1 MHWVRWNTICMP
13 LSGGG
18 MGFADL
24 NLTNRALL
32 GKWVWKFANDKNS
45 LWKNFLCSKH
55 DVSCHSMDISKVLSP
70 KDSWI
75 WRGIVNNFIKDDAIG
90 GCLRS
95 HAKLQIGNGK
105 SISFWSDLWIG
116 EFPLKLLFPRIFA
129 LSTNKLGTVVD
140 FGSFDS
146 NGWGWNIQTR
156 RSLCDW
162 EIEQLAELL
171 DMLKNI
177 NLLEHLED
185 CLLWDGSGEGLF
197 SVKACRRVLSSSLDD
212 SFQWNKCVWQG
223 LVPPRVET
231 FLWQLSHQKVAVR
244 VELLKRGVH
253 LGDNTLCPFC
263 NQRDESVQH
272 LFISCVVSWDLWT
285 KLLGYWGIQLA
296 IPQDP
301 PSLLCSWAAL
311 MPNSAIWKFIPGAVF
326 WLAKWFLAKYPL
338 VSIQV
343 DSLIGDPSLAD
354 HFSAPKVLNSIVYC
368 WNPPLV
374 DYFKMN
380 VDGAVC
386 CVGMMADWVLKGKL
400 IIECDSKTAVDWIIN
415 QVSAPVFLSNFVKEI
430 VASVSLI
437 HAIVRWIPR
446 SCNCEADK
454 LAKEGIGI
462 GQETLTE
469 ENLADEDIEN
479 ELAPIAVQL
488 AYVHQEAVGAY
499 TDIINRNMADEPSLA
514 VALNNLIAVKGP
526 KDVSDSLRKL
536 DRLKEKDSQKFEL
549 AHAIDLKLS
558 PKQKET
564 LYVNRV
570 LLLLHA
576 NKMDQAR
583 ELVSVLPEM
592 FPDSVMPV
600 LLQAAVLVRENKA
613 GKAEEMLDQFA
624 ETFPEKSKIILLAR
638 AQVATAAGHPQI
650 AAESLV
656 KVPDIQHM
664 PATVATLVI
673 LKERAGDINGAATVF
688 DSAIKWWK
696 SAMTEDNKLS
706 VIMREAASFK
716 LRHGKEE
723 EAAHL
728 YEELVKGHGDIE
740 ALVGLVTTV
749 ARVNIEKAEAYEKQL
764 KPLPGLK
771 GVDVDA
777 LEKTSGAKP
786 VDGASRGGIADAQED
801 GKTKEKPKKKRKRK
815 PRYPKG
821 FDPANPGP
829 PPDPER
835 WLPKRERSSYR
846 PKRKDKRAAQVR
858 GSQGAVV
865 RDKSESSAS
874 ATNSSTSNPK
884 SHQSTSSKGASQ
896 NAEPARPQ
904 SKSSRKKSRK

>member
-1 MHWVRWNTICMP
+1 MAPKSKEKPKAAAAPSQPPPPIE
-13 LSGGG
+13 
-18 MGFADL
+18 DL
-24 NLTNRALL
+24 FTSLNRHIQRSEFTQAV
-32 GKWVWKFANDKNS
+32 KVANQ
-45 LWKNFLCSKH
+45 
-55 DVSCHSMDISKVLSP
+55 VLSVAP
-70 KDSWI
+70 GDE
-75 WRGIVNNFIKDDAIG
+75 DAIRCKVVALMKADKIEDALSAIQSAQKVSFDFSFYKAY
-90 GCLRS
+90 CLYRQN
-95 HAKLQIGNGK
+95 KL
-105 SISFWSDLWIG
+105 D
-116 EFPLKLLFPRIFA
+116 EALKLLEKQDKTQPRMLLESQILYRLGKMDACVDICRNLQKAKIDSLEINLVAGLVSAGKASEVQGTLDTIKIKATSSFELA
-129 LSTNKLGTVVD
+129 YNIACSLIEGNKLKD
-140 FGSFDS
+140 A
-146 NGWGWNIQTR
+146 
-156 RSLCDW
+156 
-162 EIEQLAELL
+162 EQLLL
-171 DMLKNI
+171 T
-177 NLLEHLED
+177 
-185 CLLWDGSGEGLF
+185 
-197 SVKACRRVLSSSLDD
+197 ARR
-212 SFQWNKCVWQG
+212 
-223 LVPPRVET
+223 
-231 FLWQLSHQKVAVR
+231 
-244 VELLKRGVH
+244 
-253 LGDNTLCPFC
+253 
-263 NQRDESVQH
+263 
-272 LFISCVVSWDLWT
+272 
-285 KLLGYWGIQLA
+285 
-296 IPQDP
+296 
-301 PSLLCSWAAL
+301 
-311 MPNSAIWKFIPGAVF
+311 
-326 WLAKWFLAKYPL
+326 
-338 VSIQV
+338 
-343 DSLIGDPSLAD
+343 
-354 HFSAPKVLNSIVYC
+354 
-368 WNPPLV
+368 
-374 DYFKMN
+374 
-380 VDGAVC
+380 
-386 CVGMMADWVLKGKL
+386 
-400 IIECDSKTAVDWIIN
+400 
-415 QVSAPVFLSNFVKEI
+415 
-430 VASVSLI
+430 
-437 HAIVRWIPR
+437 
-446 SCNCEADK
+446 
-454 LAKEGIGI
+454 I

-488 AYVHQEAVGAY
+488 AYVHQLLGQTQEAVGAY

-514 VALNNLIAVKGP
+514 AAVNNLIAVKGP
-526 KDVSDSLRKL
+526 KDISDSLRKL

-564 LYVNRV
+564 LYSNRV

-613 GKAEEMLDQFA
+613 GKAEEMLGQFA
-624 ETFPEKSKIILLAR
+624 EAFPEKSKIILLAR
-638 AQVATAAGHPQI
+638 AQVAAAAGHPQI
-650 AAESLV
+650 AAESLA

-664 PATVATLVI
+664 PATVATLVT
-673 LKERAGDINGAATVF
+673 LKERAGDI
-688 DSAIKWWK
+688 
-696 SAMTEDNKLS
+696 MDNQLS

-740 ALVGLVTTV
+740 ALVGLITTV
-749 ARVNIEKAEAYEKQL
+749 ARVNVEKAEAYEKQL

-801 GKTKEKPKKKRKRK
+801 GKIKEKPKKKRKRK

-884 SHQSTSSKGASQ
+884 SNQATSSKGASQ
-896 NAEPARPQ
+896 NAEPSRPQ